1 MNRYLSLFLF
11 IGLAWGQT
19 GDAWVVSDGIDPID
33 DSKTITLL
41 TKSQSGENHYG
52 EKIDLIVRC
61 NSSKVD
67 LYLNWDVF
75 LGTDI
80 SVTTRIDKEKAVTEE
95 WSISSNKK
103 ASFSYT
109 PISLIKKLINADK
122 YVAKVTPY

>member
-1 MNRYLSLFLF
+1 MHRYLSLFLF

-19 GDAWVVSDGIDPID
+19 GDAWVVSDEIDPID

-41 TKSQSGENHYG
+41 TKSQSGENNYG

-67 LYLNWDVF
+67 VYLNWDVF

-80 SVTTRIDKEKAVTEE
+80 SVTTRIDKE
-95 WSISSNKK
+95 
-103 ASFSYT
+103 
-109 PISLIKKLINADK
+109 
-122 YVAKVTPY
+122 